1 MNKSI
6 DFQALLNM
14 ARVVENDPNIHMLSW
29 KKTTPCGTSN
39 CMVGSFCTAYP
50 NDELKLG
57 QQVSTHNERDY
68 APFLTH
74 GRYDFFNTP
83 FSPIQD
89 IATRFGITAREVRFL
104 FVNSHTREPKV
115 AAAMMLSK
123 DQALARLRK
132 FIYYKMHKAEMTLEE
147 GRRVS
152 GNLATMRAANKA
164 LAFACNET

>member
-1 MNKSI
+1 MSKI

-14 ARVVENDPNIHMLSW
+14 AAVVEKDPNISMDSW

-39 CMVGSFCTAYP
+39 CMVGSYCTAYP

-57 QQVSTHNERDY
+57 HQVSTYNERDY

-74 GRYDFFNTP
+74 GRYDLFDTP
-83 FSPIQD
+83 FTPIQD
-89 IATRFGITAREVRFL
+89 IATRFGLTVAEASFL
-104 FVNSHTREPKV
+104 FTAGHVRRPRVQS
-115 AAAMMLSK
+115 AMRLTK
-123 DQALARLRK
+123 KQALARLRK

-152 GNLATMRAANKA
+152 GNLAAIHAANKV
-164 LAFACNET
+164 LVEQTC